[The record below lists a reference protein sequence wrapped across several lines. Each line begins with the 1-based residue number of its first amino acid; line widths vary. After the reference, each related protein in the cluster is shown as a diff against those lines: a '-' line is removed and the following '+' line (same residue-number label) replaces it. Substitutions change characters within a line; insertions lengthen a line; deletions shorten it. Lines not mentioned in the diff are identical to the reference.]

1 MNSTKVF
8 GLKPHEGFSRKSC
21 RDFAQDFGH
30 TIKADQD
37 SMEVYVGN
45 LGVLVRVPIYYHNH
59 ACIYNFYTCSED
71 SAWRNVM
78 PA

>member
-45 LGVLVRVPIYYHNH
+45 LGVLVRVHIL
-59 ACIYNFYTCSED
+59 S
-71 SAWRNVM
+71 
-78 PA
+78 

>member
-59 ACIYNFYTCSED
+59 ACIYNFIH
-71 SAWRNVM
+71 AAKILHGGM
-78 PA
+78 